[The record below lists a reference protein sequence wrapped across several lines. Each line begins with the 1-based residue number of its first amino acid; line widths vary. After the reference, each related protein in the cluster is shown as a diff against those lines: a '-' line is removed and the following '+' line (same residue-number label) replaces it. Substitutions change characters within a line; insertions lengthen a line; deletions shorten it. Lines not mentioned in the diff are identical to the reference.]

1 MKSRGE
7 KHYIK
12 MPRLAARLYDKLT
25 SVKGMNK
32 SFEEI
37 ADFLEGVI
45 NKGKLL
51 DVGMGTGR
59 LLKRIHKIIPQID
72 LYGLDISSAMLD
84 LSTYHLRNLRNVFLR
99 IGTIEKTEYQ
109 SNFFDCIVST
119 GSFYN
124 WDNPIAGLNE
134 IHRILKQ
141 GKTAFIYES
150 IRDHDREL
158 LQSRLNDN
166 LQGYNILRRIMS
178 KYFLMKQLR
187 MTYSTSEFN
196 EILQQCAFKDSYK
209 IERIELGN
217 LPIYIRLELQ
227 KH

>member
-1 MKSRGE
+1 
-7 KHYIK
+7 

-166 LQGYNILRRIMS
+166 LQGYNILRRMMS